1 MERTF
6 TKAVLI
12 LTGAL
17 VAGLGINMFLE
28 PIGIAPGGIS
38 GIAVVI
44 SYIFRGKLPVGVLT
58 FILNLPLFIIG
69 YKCIGRQFILKSVI
83 GTALFSFMLDL
94 TSSFG
99 NLLKGDNKL
108 LYALWGGAAIGCGF
122 GMIFRGG
129 ASTGGTDIIARLMQK
144 KINMMTMGKAV
155 LWLDFIFLAI
165 VAFVYKSI
173 EAALYTGVAVFV
185 ASKVVDTIESGIN
198 YAKEVVVFTEQPEE
212 MSKEIINRLRRG
224 VSVIEAKGMYSKQK
238 KYMVVCVVYNRQVTD
253 LRKIVN
259 KYDSN
264 AFVIIKEVR
273 ETTGLID

>member
-1 MERTF
+1 MRRSF
-6 TKAVLI
+6 IKAILI
-12 LTGAL
+12 LAGAFL
-17 VAGLGINMFLE
+17 AGTGINLFLE
-28 PIGIAPGGIS
+28 PMGIAPGGIS
-38 GIAVVI
+38 GIAVII
-44 SYIFRGKLPVGVLT
+44 SYVFDGIIPVGILT
-58 FILNLPLFIIG
+58 FALNLPLFIVG
-69 YKCIGRQFILKSVI
+69 YKYIGRNFIYKSVI

-99 NLLKGDNKL
+99 SILKGDNKL

-144 KINMMTMGKAV
+144 KINMMTIGKAV
-155 LWLDFIFLAI
+155 LWLDFVFLAV

-185 ASKVVDTIESGIN
+185 ASKVVDAVEAGIN
-198 YAKEVVVFTEQPEE
+198 YAKEITVFTEKPEDMTE
-212 MSKEIINRLRRG
+212 EIISRLGRG

-238 KYMVVCVVYNRQVTD
+238 KYLVVCVVYNRQVTEI
-253 LRKIVN
+253 RKIIN
-259 KYDSN
+259 KYDSS

-273 ETTGLID
+273 ETMGLSD

>member
-1 MERTF
+1 MRRNF
-6 TKAVLI
+6 IKAILI
-12 LTGAL
+12 LVGAFL
-17 VAGLGINMFLE
+17 AGTGINLFLE
-28 PIGIAPGGIS
+28 PMGIAPGGIS
-38 GIAVVI
+38 GIAVII
-44 SYIFRGKLPVGVLT
+44 SYVFDGIIPVGILT
-58 FILNLPLFIIG
+58 FALNLPLFIVG
-69 YKCIGRQFILKSVI
+69 YKYIGRNFIYKSVI

-99 NLLKGDNKL
+99 SILKGDNKL

-144 KINMMTMGKAV
+144 KINMMTIGKAV
-155 LWLDFIFLAI
+155 LWLDFVFLAV

-185 ASKVVDTIESGIN
+185 ASKVVDAVEAGIN
-198 YAKEVVVFTEQPEE
+198 YAKEITVFTEKPEDMAE
-212 MSKEIINRLRRG
+212 EIISRLGRG

-238 KYMVVCVVYNRQVTD
+238 KYLVVCVVYNRQVTEI
-253 LRKIVN
+253 RKIIN
-259 KYDSN
+259 KYDSS

-273 ETTGLID
+273 ETMGLSD

>member
-6 TKAVLI
+6 TKVVLI

-69 YKCIGRQFILKSVI
+69 YKYIGRQFILKSVI

-273 ETTGLID
+273 ETMGLID

>member
-1 MERTF
+1 MRRNF
-6 TKAVLI
+6 IKAILI
-12 LTGAL
+12 LAGAFL
-17 VAGLGINMFLE
+17 AGTGINLFLE
-28 PIGIAPGGIS
+28 PMGIAPGGIS
-38 GIAVVI
+38 GIAVII
-44 SYIFRGKLPVGVLT
+44 SYVFDGIIPVGILT
-58 FILNLPLFIIG
+58 FALNLPLFIVG
-69 YKCIGRQFILKSVI
+69 YKYIGRNFIYKSVI

-99 NLLKGDNKL
+99 SILKGDNKL

-144 KINMMTMGKAV
+144 KINMMTIGKAV
-155 LWLDFIFLAI
+155 LWLDFVFLAV

-185 ASKVVDTIESGIN
+185 ASKVVDAVEAGIN
-198 YAKEVVVFTEQPEE
+198 YAKEITVFTEKPEDMAE
-212 MSKEIINRLRRG
+212 EIISRLGRG

-238 KYMVVCVVYNRQVTD
+238 KYLVVCVVYDRQVTEI
-253 LRKIVN
+253 RKIIN
-259 KYDSN
+259 KYDSS

-273 ETTGLID
+273 ETMGLSD